1 MTSEK
6 LEIRRLKCL
15 SYECGVSELHARLGG
30 SLRIASSKEG
40 SQEKRA
46 ENECP
51 HDAKL
56 PMKSRKGG
64 PLPLQWLHDM
74 H

>member
-40 SQEKRA
+40 SQEKSV
-46 ENECP
+46 EKECP
-51 HDAKL
+51 HDAKS
-56 PMKSRKGG
+56 MKPCKGG
-64 PLPLQWLHDM
+64 LLLLQRHAIRIK
-74 H
+74 